1 MQRMPPLGREDMD
14 DEQKRVVDKIVAGP
28 RKGFYG
34 PFLPLIYSPTLLDR
48 VQELG
53 LHCRYQSSLAPALS
67 ELLILISARH
77 WTAQFEWYSHTE
89 TAEQAGVPP
98 DAIAAI
104 RMRQE
109 PTLPDPDQ
117 AALYRF
123 AQEYYTGGKVSDAA
137 FETALARFGRRGV
150 VDIVGIMGYYALMSM
165 ALNVFE
171 EPLPDG
177 VTPPLTP

>member
-1 MQRMPPLGREDMD
+1 MRRIRSLQRDEMD

-34 PFLPLIYSPTLLDR
+34 PFVPLLHSPLLLDR
-48 VQELG
+48 IQELG
-53 LHCRYQSSLAPALS
+53 LLCRYQSSFPPALS

-89 TAEQAGVPP
+89 SATAAGVPVAAI
-98 DAIAAI
+98 DAI
-104 RMRQE
+104 RVRGT
-109 PTLPDPDQ
+109 PHFDDPDQ
-117 AALYRF
+117 QLIYDF
-123 AQEYYTGGKVSDAA
+123 ANAYYTTQRVNDDIYKRAV
-137 FETALARFGRRGV
+137 ERFGERGV
-150 VDIVGIMGYYALMSM
+150 VDLVGIMGYYALMAM

-177 VTPPLTP
+177 VAPPLEP